1 MFRDQSER
9 SKWSREQ
16 AQNLILHIFSH
27 NYHNYSMFRD
37 VRGCSGMF
45 RDVPCS
51 GFYRRPKSC
60 AWRIFESSSVF
71 YKSEDLSSIA
81 VVLLFIGESLSL
93 NPKGWM
99 LRQELYNIAE
109 AKRRLMNGKLECW
122 FVFFHWNMGV
132 FNERY
137 DVKGKETV
145 LYSNV
150 NFQMV
155 NIIFK
160 AKTWMLS
167 AQLDFRRGCN
177 AIWNRPHLQN

>member
-1 MFRDQSER
+1 
-9 SKWSREQ
+9 
-16 AQNLILHIFSH
+16 
-27 NYHNYSMFRD
+27 MFRD

-45 RDVPCS
+45 REIPCS
-51 GFYRRPKSC
+51 WFYRQPKSC

-71 YKSEDLSSIA
+71 HKSEDLSFK
-81 VVLLFIGESLSL
+81 VVLFFIGESLSL

-99 LRQELYNIAE
+99 LRQELYYIAQ
-109 AKRRLMNGKLECW
+109 AKSRLMNGKLECW

-132 FNERY
+132 FKERY
-137 DVKGKETV
+137 NVKGKETV

-150 NFQMV
+150 DFKMV

-177 AIWNRPHLQN
+177 AIWNRPHLQNWF